1 MRRNMYCP
9 RCGSLHIEAFQNNQP
24 VADFF
29 CPGCGNEYE
38 LKSTSGKLG
47 TKITDGAYDTM
58 IERITGNDNPDF
70 FFLTY
75 LSVKQ
80 KVNDLIFIPKHFFVP
95 EMIEKRKPLSVN
107 ARRAGW
113 VGCNILIDKIPEQG
127 RVSIIAGGEITDKN
141 SVLAKVSRSGN
152 LEVKNINSRGW
163 LMSILN
169 CVNRIPD
176 TVFTLKEMY
185 QFEDELKLIYP
196 ENNNIQAKI
205 RQQLQ
210 FLRDKG
216 VLEFLGRGQ
225 YKKVV

>member
-1 MRRNMYCP
+1 
-9 RCGSLHIEAFQNNQP
+9 
-24 VADFF
+24 
-29 CPGCGNEYE
+29 
-38 LKSTSGKLG
+38 
-47 TKITDGAYDTM
+47 M
-58 IERITGNDNPDF
+58 IARITGNNNPDF

-75 LSVKQ
+75 SSVKQ

-95 EMIEKRKPLSVN
+95 EMIEKRKPLAET

-113 VGCNILIDKIPEQG
+113 VGCNILIEKIPEQG
-127 RVSIIAGGEITDKN
+127 RVSIIADGEITEKN
-141 SVLAKVSRSGN
+141 SVLSKVSRSNN
-152 LEVKNINSRGW
+152 LEVTNINSRGW

-205 RQQLQ
+205 RDASIS
-210 FLRDKG
+210 LRDKEAS
-216 VLEFLGRGQ
+216 LYLRFHLQLYALFSKMCLGYSLGTNSG
-225 YKKVV
+225 KVFCSKHSLSLMILSSPNASSPISQQLPAARAHLG